1 MPVISYK
8 TYVLLSVTGSEMR
21 SAPCNLLH
29 VQHPARRG
37 RRPPVVTRVTPTLDD
52 VSKTLFL
59 SDAQLR
65 ASHTDLS
72 RLALPPRLRPDAR
85 LSVLDIT
92 EFYGDTTGGIRTY
105 LREKTAY
112 VEAREQ
118 YREVLV
124 LPGRRDAVT
133 ESNGVRCYRVRGP
146 KVPKQDPYRFM
157 LATRASRRI
166 AVHEHPDIIEVGSPG
181 LVPWMVRL
189 AARGLNI
196 PVVAFYHSNFPRV
209 FSPFPEQANAF
220 RRGLFELAWGYARLL
235 DKSFAHTIVCSEFVA
250 NDLRNAG
257 IDRVTRIPLGV
268 DLTLYHPSRRE
279 RRNEVRARHD
289 LPGGPV
295 AGFVGRFAVE
305 KELDVLIAAW
315 PEVYRRTGAQLVLV
329 GDGPMRARLIAQAG
343 DAPWARFLPYEGR
356 PERLADLVAALDI
369 FVAPSSN
376 ETFGLAA
383 LEALASGTPV
393 LSANRGGISEQ
404 VLASGGG
411 MLFES
416 GNSGSLA
423 EMAVKLFAGD
433 LARFGNHGRLHAE
446 RNHSWD
452 SVFDRIFAL
461 YETIVRD

>member
-1 MPVISYK
+1 
-8 TYVLLSVTGSEMR
+8 MR
-21 SAPCNLLH
+21 AVSCNLLH
-29 VQHPARRG
+29 VQHPAPRG
-37 RRPPVVTRVTPTLDD
+37 SRLTFVTSAMPTPAE
-52 VSKTLFL
+52 VQHTLFL
-59 SDAQLR
+59 SDAQLT

-72 RLALPPRLRPDAR
+72 TLTLPPTLRPGAR

-112 VEAREQ
+112 VAAREQ

-124 LPGRRDAVT
+124 LPGRSDAVT
-133 ESNGVRCYRVRGP
+133 ESDGVRCYRVRGP

-157 LATRASRRI
+157 LAIRKNRRI
-166 AVHEHPDIIEVGSPG
+166 TVHEHPDIIEVGSPG
-181 LVPWMVRL
+181 FVPWIVRL

-209 FSPFPEQANAF
+209 FSPFPETSNAF
-220 RRGLFELAWGYARLL
+220 RRGLFHTAWEYARIL

-250 NDLRNAG
+250 NDLRTAG
-257 IDRVTRIPLGV
+257 IERVTRIPLGV
-268 DLTLYHPSRRE
+268 DLALYHPSRRAQ
-279 RRNEVRARHD
+279 RNEVRARYD
-289 LPGGPV
+289 LPDGPV

-305 KELDVLIAAW
+305 KELDVLMAAW
-315 PEVYRRTGAQLVLV
+315 PEVYRRTGAQLALV
-329 GDGPMRARLIAQAG
+329 GDGPMRERLIAQSG
-343 DAPWARFLPYEGR
+343 DAPWARFLPYEGKR
-356 PERLADLVAALDI
+356 ERLADLIAALDI
-369 FVAPSSN
+369 IVAPSSN

-383 LEALASGTPV
+383 LEALSSGTPV

-404 VLASGGG
+404 VIASGGG

-423 EMAVKLFAGD
+423 EMAVTLLGGD
-433 LARFGNHGRLHAE
+433 LATVGAKGRRHAE
-446 RNHSWD
+446 NNHSWN

-461 YETIVRD
+461 YESIVRG

>member
-1 MPVISYK
+1 M
-8 TYVLLSVTGSEMR
+8 
-21 SAPCNLLH
+21 
-29 VQHPARRG
+29 
-37 RRPPVVTRVTPTLDD
+37 LDD
-52 VSKTLFL
+52 VKQTLFL
-59 SDAQLR
+59 SDAQLK
-65 ASHTDLS
+65 ASRTDLS
-72 RLALPPRLRPDAR
+72 KLTLPPALRPEAR

-105 LREKTAY
+105 LREKTVY

-124 LPGRRDAVT
+124 LPGRRDALT
-133 ESNGVRCYRVRGP
+133 ESDGVRCYRVRGP

-157 LATRASRRI
+157 LATRTNRRI

-181 LVPWMVRL
+181 FVPWIVRL

-209 FSPFPEQANAF
+209 FSPFPEKANAF
-220 RRGLFELAWGYARLL
+220 RRGLFEMAWGYARLL

-250 NDLRNAG
+250 NDLRSAG

-268 DLTLYHPSRRE
+268 DLVLYHPSRRAK
-279 RRNEVRARHD
+279 RKEVRARYD
-289 LPGGPV
+289 LPDGPV

-305 KELDVLIAAW
+305 KELDVLLAAW
-315 PEVYRRTGAQLVLV
+315 PEVYRRTGAQLALV
-329 GDGPMRARLIAQAG
+329 GDGPMRERLVAQSG
-343 DAPWARFLPYEGR
+343 DAPWARFLPYEGKR
-356 PERLADLVAALDI
+356 ERLADLIAALDI

-404 VLASGGG
+404 VIASGGG
-411 MLFES
+411 LLFES
-416 GNSGSLA
+416 GSSGSLA
-423 EMAVKLFAGD
+423 EMAVTLLGGD
-433 LARFGNHGRLHAE
+433 LAMLGAKGRLHAE
-446 RNHSWD
+446 KNHSWD

-461 YETIVRD
+461 YETIVRG

>member
-1 MPVISYK
+1 
-8 TYVLLSVTGSEMR
+8 MR
-21 SAPCNLLH
+21 SASYNLLH

-37 RRPPVVTRVTPTLDD
+37 RRPSLVTSAAPTLND
-52 VSKTLFL
+52 VRSALFL
-59 SDAQLR
+59 SDAQLK
-65 ASHTDLS
+65 ASRTDLS
-72 RLALPPRLRPDAR
+72 TLTLPPTLRPGAR

-112 VEAREQ
+112 VAAREQ

-124 LPGRRDAVT
+124 LPGRTDALT
-133 ESNGVRCYRVRGP
+133 ESDGVRCYRVRGP

-157 LATRASRRI
+157 LAVRKNRRI
-166 AVHEHPDIIEVGSPG
+166 TVHEHPDIIEVGSPG
-181 LVPWMVRL
+181 FVPWIVRL
-189 AARGLNI
+189 AGRGLNI
-196 PVVAFYHSNFPRV
+196 PAVAFYHSNFPRV

-220 RRGLFELAWGYARLL
+220 RRGLYKMAWGYARLL

-268 DLTLYHPSRRE
+268 DLALYHPSRRAQ
-279 RRNEVRARHD
+279 RNEVRARYN
-289 LPGGPV
+289 LPDGPV

-305 KELDVLIAAW
+305 KELDVLMNAW

-329 GDGPMRARLIAQAG
+329 GDGPMRERMVAQSG
-343 DAPWARFLPYEGR
+343 NAPWARFLPYER
-356 PERLADLVAALDI
+356 ARERLADLIAAFDI

-383 LEALASGTPV
+383 LEALSSGTPV
-393 LSANRGGISEQ
+393 LSADRGGISEQ
-404 VLASGGG
+404 VIASGGG
-411 MLFES
+411 MLFDA
-416 GNSGSLA
+416 GHSGSLA
-423 EMAVKLFAGD
+423 EMAVTLLGAD
-433 LARFGNHGRLHAE
+433 LAKFGANGRLHAE
-446 RNHSWD
+446 NNHSWD

-461 YETIVRD
+461 YETIVRG

>member
-1 MPVISYK
+1 MLV
-8 TYVLLSVTGSEMR
+8 
-21 SAPCNLLH
+21 
-29 VQHPARRG
+29 
-37 RRPPVVTRVTPTLDD
+37 D
-52 VSKTLFL
+52 VKQTLFL
-59 SDAQLR
+59 SDAQLK
-65 ASHTDLS
+65 ASRTDLS
-72 RLALPPRLRPDAR
+72 KLTLPPALRPEAR

-105 LREKTAY
+105 LREKTVY

-124 LPGRRDAVT
+124 LPGRRDALT
-133 ESNGVRCYRVRGP
+133 ESDGVRCYRVRGP

-157 LATRASRRI
+157 LATRTNRRI

-181 LVPWMVRL
+181 FVPWIVRL

-209 FSPFPEQANAF
+209 FSPFPEKANAF
-220 RRGLFELAWGYARLL
+220 RRGLFEMAWGYARLL

-250 NDLRNAG
+250 NDLRSAG

-268 DLTLYHPSRRE
+268 DLVLYHPSRRAK
-279 RRNEVRARHD
+279 RKEVRARYD
-289 LPGGPV
+289 LPDGPV

-305 KELDVLIAAW
+305 KELDVLLAAW
-315 PEVYRRTGAQLVLV
+315 PEVYRRTGAQLALV
-329 GDGPMRARLIAQAG
+329 GDGPMRERLVAQSG
-343 DAPWARFLPYEGR
+343 DAPWARFLPYEGKR
-356 PERLADLVAALDI
+356 ERLADLIAALDI

-404 VLASGGG
+404 VIASGGG
-411 MLFES
+411 LLFES
-416 GNSGSLA
+416 GSSGSLA
-423 EMAVKLFAGD
+423 EMAVTLLGAD
-433 LARFGNHGRLHAE
+433 LAMHGAKGRLHAE
-446 RNHSWD
+446 KNHSWD

-461 YETIVRD
+461 YETIVRG